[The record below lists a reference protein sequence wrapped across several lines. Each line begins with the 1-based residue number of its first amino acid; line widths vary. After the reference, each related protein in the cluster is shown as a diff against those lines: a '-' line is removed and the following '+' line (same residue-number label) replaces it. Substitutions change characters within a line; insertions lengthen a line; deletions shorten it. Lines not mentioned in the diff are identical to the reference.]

1 MTTDLHIKM
10 SEFLGTYL
18 KYMPAK
24 TRINVVQKLVIMSR
38 QDDNSFHKTL
48 EDTQAENARLR
59 DALEKIASIKWL
71 CNCSHAI
78 DGRKHSELCAL
89 GIIHK
94 ALKETE

>member
-1 MTTDLHIKM
+1 MFQGCGDRDCLVCYGEEKIK
-10 SEFLGTYL
+10 SYIE
-18 KYMPAK
+18 
-24 TRINVVQKLVIMSR
+24 
-38 QDDNSFHKTL
+38 L
-48 EDTQAENARLR
+48 EAENKRLR
-59 DALEKIASIKWL
+59 DALENLASIKWL

>member
-1 MTTDLHIKM
+1 MMARM
-10 SEFLGTYL
+10 SPEEQLDQV
-18 KYMPAK
+18 
-24 TRINVVQKLVIMSR
+24 IVQR
-38 QDDNSFHKTL
+38 DNYIEEL
-48 EDTQAENARLR
+48 QAENKRLR
-59 DALEKIASIKWL
+59 DALENLASIKWL

>member
-59 DALEKIASIKWL
+59 GALEKITDEAERVCLAHEYKFTHLKNAVS
-71 CNCSHAI
+71 SAQ
-78 DGRKHSELCAL
+78 E
-89 GIIHK
+89 

>member
-1 MTTDLHIKM
+1 MMLETCGDKDC
-10 SEFLGTYL
+10 
-18 KYMPAK
+18 
-24 TRINVVQKLVIMSR
+24 LVCYGEEKI
-38 QDDNSFHKTL
+38 
-48 EDTQAENARLR
+48 EAENKRLR
-59 DALEKIASIKWL
+59 DALENLASIKWL

>member
-1 MTTDLHIKM
+1 MNAFERNKSAWDETGKRI
-10 SEFLGTYL
+10 
-18 KYMPAK
+18 AK
-24 TRINVVQKLVIMSR
+24 
-38 QDDNSFHKTL
+38 L
-48 EDTQAENARLR
+48 EAENKRLR
-59 DALEKIASIKWL
+59 DALENLASIKWL

>member
-1 MTTDLHIKM
+1 MNAFERNKSAWDETGKRI
-10 SEFLGTYL
+10 
-18 KYMPAK
+18 AK
-24 TRINVVQKLVIMSR
+24 
-38 QDDNSFHKTL
+38 L
-48 EDTQAENARLR
+48 EAENQRLR
-59 DALEKIASIKWL
+59 DALENLASIKWL